1 MAKLKKT
8 MKEQREKKDLNKE
21 EKRVKRFFLKNR
33 KYFRYLG
40 CQCHLKYEAPPPYGI

>member
-21 EKRVKRFFLKNR
+21 EKRMKRFFFEKSQILLVSRVSMPFK
-33 KYFRYLG
+33 
-40 CQCHLKYEAPPPYGI
+40 I